1 MATRA
6 DRIRQGQLA
15 KERVLSG
22 NYSTPTPSTPINRR
36 TAAINN
42 YEANRVA
49 EEQRQQD
56 IFKAITNPV
65 NLFGLREQ
73 AAKDK
78 AQKESQAK
86 EYIDSSNFN
95 PIARMDAGLAPASS
109 VSNSVPNM
117 LKTNNDPV
125 ANLLQ
130 QNQAFGR
137 NLAPKTEYER
147 RQRILELD
155 DAPSAVKAIPSA
167 LNWALYGNPVG
178 RTITRAL
185 PSDPNMVIRESTGNR
200 ALDKTTDIAQ
210 MLTSVAQPT
219 GAPIGNGSLMAPYK
233 AADAL
238 IQGTRVGSAVERG
251 LATGLGKV
259 MNPNTAN
266 AVASGVVREGLAG
279 GLQSPAL
286 DLQVDPER
294 TNKELAES
302 ALLGSALGAGLGG
315 AIPAAASGIKRLIKG
330 GGNAVDAGIVQATRN
345 TELPSNAVSERPTS
359 TISNQTDNAL
369 RTPAQPELPTFDP
382 NTQPILRPGQFEEQT
397 GIGILP
403 NSKIKPYDSLKTD
416 TRSQLITRQVK
427 EPKSITGTLDKMYTA
442 LVDDLHPL
450 NQQDKMLEQIMGKE
464 LPASQRTHTLALGS
478 RGADVISKRIITDGL
493 VDANGNV
500 VGESLKDI
508 LKGLPKQQGTKYKNI
523 YVDFEDYLLNKHAIT
538 RAERGEKVFRDSLNW
553 TPEYG
558 AQKVAEYETM
568 FPEFKNTADKL
579 YEFNRNMVQTWMVDE
594 GIITPKQAQA
604 MFDANPYYVP
614 NKRSFTELEKGG
626 RGITK
631 SKQGFGGQSVPIKGY
646 SKGGGQQKIISPIE
660 ATIENVDAFVKTAK
674 RNKVMQQYVKNIEAN
689 PEAFADWAEIVK
701 QPERVDDITKMLL
714 DGDGIDEVLGRFA
727 SDFDAGFQKTKLDR
741 DNIVRVLVN
750 GEPVHVKIKDQSLLN
765 AITAL
770 GPEQGN
776 VLIDTVGKLT
786 NVMKNL
792 TTGSNPVF
800 SLTRNLFRD
809 IPQAYIASK
818 TTGNPIKFAGDLI
831 AAAYETLFKKDAYK
845 QYLNIGGGHASPIAA
860 NRNLMAQSKGAILPN
875 SNPLKGAI
883 PKGYR
888 AFENF
893 LNAVEVAPRLAEFK
907 RTGKVSGDIQ
917 KALFAAQD
925 VTTNFK
931 RRGTLTRSI
940 DKVFPYFNAALQGM
954 DQIARVYKDNP
965 VKALTKTAL
974 SISLPAMALYALN
987 YDNPDYQKLS
997 NRTKDAFF
1005 NIPLGNGKFLKIAKP
1020 QEQGTIFADLP
1031 ERLMRAFY
1039 EEDPD
1044 AFRDFADR
1052 LKDTLLPPGI
1062 KGLVDGKDVISGVLN
1077 DTIFGPAVQ
1086 TVANKAWNGAP
1097 IVPGNLERLSPE
1109 LQSDA
1114 KTSTPAIKLG
1124 ELLGYSPKKI
1134 DYLLK
1139 QYTGVFGQLG
1149 LPLLTPGGDLGTSLA
1164 STMVA
1169 DSTFSNDL
1177 SNKFYE
1183 NKDKLDQAYADRE
1196 LKKLPDWY
1204 SDPLRKQM
1212 NKISKS
1218 MSSVRKEIRDVQN
1231 DTNMSNS
1238 TKRDRL
1244 RELQE
1249 KINNYAETGNEL
1261 ANKYMKK

>member
-1 MATRA
+1 M
-6 DRIRQGQLA
+6 LSP
-15 KERVLSG
+15 KEGRELGREFKRKILSG
-22 NYSTPTPSTPINRR
+22 EMDNISTSQPVNKR
-36 TAAINN
+36 TAASRAAQ
-42 YEANRVA
+42 EKRSL
-49 EEQRQQD
+49 EKQQNER
-56 IFKAITNPV
+56 IAKEILNPV

-78 AQKESQAK
+78 AQKEAQARN
-86 EYIDSSNFN
+86 YIDSSNFN
-95 PIARMDAGLAPASS
+95 PISRMDAGSPPASS

-117 LKTNNDPV
+117 LQRNNDPV

-137 NLAPKTEYER
+137 NLTPKTEYER
-147 RQRILELD
+147 RIQERELD
-155 DAPSAVKAIPSA
+155 GNPDWVNAVPNAID
-167 LNWALYGNPVG
+167 WAFYGNPVG
-178 RTITRAL
+178 RTITRSL
-185 PSDPNMVIRESTGNR
+185 PSDDNMVIRESTGNK
-200 ALDKTTDIAQ
+200 ALDKTTDIIRSL
-210 MLTSVAQPT
+210 MSVAQPT
-219 GAPIGNGSLMAPYK
+219 GAPIGSGPLVAPYK

-251 LATGLGKV
+251 LANGLGKV
-259 MNPNTAN
+259 MNPNTTN

-286 DLQVDPER
+286 DLQMNPER
-294 TNKELAES
+294 TNSELAES
-302 ALLGSALGAGLGG
+302 ALLGSAFGAGLGG
-315 AIPAAASGIKRLIKG
+315 AVPAVASGIKRLIKG
-330 GGNAVDAGIVQATRN
+330 GGNAVDKGIGQVARN
-345 TELPSNAVSERPTS
+345 TELPSNAVVERPTS

-369 RTPAQPELPTFDP
+369 IAPAQPELPAFDP
-382 NTQPILRPGQFEEQT
+382 NAQPILRPGQFQEQT
-397 GIGILP
+397 GIGIMP
-403 NSKIKPYDSLKTD
+403 NSKIKPYDSLSTD
-416 TRSQLITRQVK
+416 TRSQLTTRQVK
-427 EPKSITGTLDKMYTA
+427 EPKSLTNWLNKMYTA
-442 LVDDLHPL
+442 LFDDLNPL

-558 AQKVAEYETM
+558 SQKVAEYEAM
-568 FPEFKNTADKL
+568 FPEFRDTADKL

-594 GIITPKQAQA
+594 GIITPQQAQA

-614 NKRSFTELEKGG
+614 NKRSFTELEKGS

-701 QPERVDDITKMLL
+701 QPEKVDDITKMLL
-714 DGDGIDEVLGRFA
+714 DGDGIDEVLDRFA
-727 SDFDAGFQKTKLDR
+727 SDFDAGFQKTRLDR

-750 GEPVHVKIKDQSLLN
+750 GEPVHVKIKDQALLN

-770 GPEQGN
+770 GPEQG
-776 VLIDTVGKLT
+776 VWLLDKVGSLT

-818 TTGNPIKFAGDLI
+818 TTSNPIKFAGDLI

-875 SNPLKGAI
+875 NNPLKGAL

-888 AFENF
+888 AYENF

-907 RTGKVSGDIQ
+907 RTGKMSGDIQ
-917 KALFAAQD
+917 KALYAAQD

-931 RRGTLTRSI
+931 RRGTLTRQF

-974 SISLPAMALYALN
+974 SMSLPAMALYALN

-1020 QEQGTIFADLP
+1020 QEQGTVFADLP

-1077 DTIFGPAVQ
+1077 DTIFGAAVQ
-1086 TVANKAWNGAP
+1086 TVANKSWNGSP

-1124 ELLGYSPKKI
+1124 EMLGYSPKKI

-1139 QYTGVFGQLG
+1139 QYTGGLGQLA
-1149 LPLLTPGGDLGTSLA
+1149 LPLLTPGGDLGSSLA

-1177 SNKFYE
+1177 SSKFYE

-1196 LKKLPDWY
+1196 FKKLPDWY
-1204 SDPLRKQM
+1204 SDPLRKRM

-1231 DTNMSNS
+1231 DTDMSNA